1 MSQPTTKAQRLA
13 ELERELGMK
22 KKHYPD
28 WVRDGKLSDATSAHR
43 IRCFEEVLNDLR
55 KLYEVPAQAA
65 LFGPDVART
74 PRPASRTAK
83 PHTAWD

>member
-28 WVRDGKLSDATSAHR
+28 WVRDGKLSEATSAHR
-43 IRCFEEVLNDLR
+43 IRCFEEALADLR
-55 KLYEVPAQAA
+55 KLYEVPTQAA
-65 LFGPDVART
+65 LFGPEVARAT
-74 PRPASRTAK
+74 RSASRPDK
-83 PHTAWD
+83 PRTAWD